1 MPATTPSPDRVRVD
15 GKFFRLGGQK
25 FYARGVTY
33 GPFAPSEDKSNFSSR
48 AQVERDFRQLREL
61 NANTLRVYT
70 VPPRWREKSRISSS
84 VSTALPGK
92 TSST

>member
-1 MPATTPSPDRVRVD
+1 MPAPTPSPDRVRVD

-33 GPFAPSEDKSNFSSR
+33 GPFAPSEDKSNFPSR

-61 NANTLRVYT
+61 NANTLRVYN
-70 VPPRWREKSRISSS
+70 VPPRW
-84 VSTALPGK
+84 L
-92 TSST
+92 